1 MFRFSCLPL
10 LAFLT
15 ERTGWVYANLT
26 RCFWNQKM
34 LQRFFVSWHSTGQSQ
49 CKILSSCL
57 AVKSASAL
65 CCDLM
70 REHGGGGP
78 RAWSLPVGVDS
89 APRQL
94 LWLVGGCYCYCAHT
108 GRERERERAHAN
120 TGSGAASAWVPA
132 HRRDRLTH
140 GRRGAESPSHSPTRL
155 CNSCPS
161 LAGLLLV
168 AVRRCE
174 LAWPHALPQHSAT
187 SECFFGRR
195 TS

>member
-1 MFRFSCLPL
+1 LFRFSCLPL

-94 LWLVGGCYCYCAHT
+94 PWLVGVAASLLLLLCPHGA
-108 GRERERERAHAN
+108 RERERESARQH
-120 TGSGAASAWVPA
+120 GVRSGFCV
-132 HRRDRLTH
+132 
-140 GRRGAESPSHSPTRL
+140 GAGPPPRQTDSRPPWS
-155 CNSCPS
+155 
-161 LAGLLLV
+161 
-168 AVRRCE
+168 
-174 LAWPHALPQHSAT
+174 
-187 SECFFGRR
+187 
-195 TS
+195 